1 MAKDN
6 KKEDLMEKVVSLCKR
21 RGFVYPG
28 SEIYGG
34 MAGMYD
40 FGPYG
45 VELLNNIKS
54 AWWKE
59 HIRNRENYFGLD
71 SAMFKDPRV
80 WEASG
85 HTSGFSDP
93 LSECKK
99 CNTRIR
105 VDKELE
111 KIGVRANEKM
121 SEAELNT
128 LFSENKINIKCPK
141 CGAGDF
147 TPVRAFNLLVK
158 TNMGDFTG
166 KGESPVYLPG
176 EACQGIYLNFKNV
189 IDTTRAKIPF
199 GIAQIGKA
207 FRNEISPRNF
217 LFRTR
222 EMEQADT
229 QYFVRPHENKEAYE
243 KIKQDRLDWY
253 IKMGIKPENLRFK
266 QHENLVFYASD
277 AWDIEYNFPSYGFD
291 ELEGIHDRT
300 DYDLTQHMKYSGT
313 DLNYTDP
320 QTGEK
325 YIPWILETS
334 VGLGRMFLAF
344 ISEAYTEEKLD
355 DETRIVLKFSR
366 ELAPIKIAVFPL
378 LKNKPELVEKAREV
392 YKMLKEEFRT
402 EWDDNGNIG
411 KRYRRQDEI
420 GTPYCI
426 TFDFDS
432 LEDKAVTVRERDSM
446 AQERVKIDSLR
457 DFFKNK
463 FNT

>member
-80 WEASG
+80 CEASG

-128 LFSENKINIKCPK
+128 LFSENK
-141 CGAGDF
+141 
-147 TPVRAFNLLVK
+147 
-158 TNMGDFTG
+158 
-166 KGESPVYLPG
+166 
-176 EACQGIYLNFKNV
+176 
-189 IDTTRAKIPF
+189 
-199 GIAQIGKA
+199 
-207 FRNEISPRNF
+207 
-217 LFRTR
+217 
-222 EMEQADT
+222 
-229 QYFVRPHENKEAYE
+229 
-243 KIKQDRLDWY
+243 
-253 IKMGIKPENLRFK
+253 
-266 QHENLVFYASD
+266 
-277 AWDIEYNFPSYGFD
+277 
-291 ELEGIHDRT
+291 
-300 DYDLTQHMKYSGT
+300 
-313 DLNYTDP
+313 
-320 QTGEK
+320 
-325 YIPWILETS
+325 
-334 VGLGRMFLAF
+334 
-344 ISEAYTEEKLD
+344 
-355 DETRIVLKFSR
+355 
-366 ELAPIKIAVFPL
+366 
-378 LKNKPELVEKAREV
+378 
-392 YKMLKEEFRT
+392 
-402 EWDDNGNIG
+402 
-411 KRYRRQDEI
+411 
-420 GTPYCI
+420 
-426 TFDFDS
+426 
-432 LEDKAVTVRERDSM
+432 
-446 AQERVKIDSLR
+446 
-457 DFFKNK
+457 
-463 FNT
+463 